1 MGEFITLLI
10 FMIGCLLGMMIMAFA
25 QISKFDYTIHG
36 IPKSAKGKWI
46 VAREHHGEYYYFAT
60 YESEAEAKR
69 MAIVFRNG
77 IVRKVED

>member
-1 MGEFITLLI
+1 MSEFITLLI

-25 QISKFDYTIHG
+25 YVSKFDYNIYG

-46 VAREHHGEYYYFAT
+46 VAREHKGKYYYFAT

-69 MAIVFRNG
+69 MAVVFRNG
-77 IVRKVED
+77 IVRKVEE